1 MKMKEYQ
8 FPQYYRGIHLIS
20 IVVCKTIGDA
30 AKLWDISAYQIKTYG
45 YINQPRTQM
54 AIDNP
59 YLRIVKFDNSGEAR
73 YFLPKSA
80 FDKYMKWVDAQNIID
95 KHRENCGTY
104 NETVKRYPNGKYPN

>member
-1 MKMKEYQ
+1 MKEYE
-8 FPQYYRGIHLIS
+8 FPQYYRGIRLKS

-30 AKLWDISAYQIKTYG
+30 AKLWNTTPYQIKTYG
-45 YINQPRTQM
+45 YINKGPRTQM

-80 FDKYMKWVDAQNIID
+80 FEKCMKWIDAQNIID
-95 KHRENCGTY
+95 KHREGCVTY
-104 NETVKRYPNGKYPN
+104 NETVKQYPNGKYPN